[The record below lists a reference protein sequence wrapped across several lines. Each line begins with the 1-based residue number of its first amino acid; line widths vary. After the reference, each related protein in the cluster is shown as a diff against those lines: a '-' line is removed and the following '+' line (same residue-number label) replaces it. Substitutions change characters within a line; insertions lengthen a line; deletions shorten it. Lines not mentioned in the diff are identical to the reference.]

1 MNATDIRNEAAETAK
16 RFTALSNQSAQL
28 IAGMSHEL
36 RETLARECGE
46 YVHWATYPLFDM
58 SRALEAI
65 ADGRQT
71 PKPWIV
77 EAVCWDRGYVRERLR
92 EYGKADTE
100 ENVDAVVEQLKP
112 WTEPGSSPPSRN
124 RPARRHAKPST
135 SPSRKPDCPT
145 GTKNRTRKNRKEPS

>member
-16 RFTALSNQSAQL
+16 RFTALSNQSAQ
-28 IAGMSHEL
+28 
-36 RETLARECGE
+36 
-46 YVHWATYPLFDM
+46 LFDM

-112 WTEPGSSPPSRN
+112 WTGPGSSTTIAESACEKACEAIDGAIEDAGLPDRN
-124 RPARRHAKPST
+124 
-135 SPSRKPDCPT
+135 
-145 GTKNRTRKNRKEPS
+145 EE

>member
-1 MNATDIRNEAAETAK
+1 MTDADIRNEAAEITK
-16 RFTALSNQSAQL
+16 RFNALSNQFAHI
-28 IAGMSHEL
+28 IAEMSHEL

-65 ADGRQT
+65 ANGRQT

-77 EAVCWDRGYVRERLR
+77 EAVCWDRSYVRERLR
-92 EYGKADTE
+92 GHGKADAE

-112 WTEPGSSPPSRN
+112 WTEPGSSTTIAESACEKACEAIDIAIEEAGLSDRN
-124 RPARRHAKPST
+124 
-135 SPSRKPDCPT
+135 
-145 GTKNRTRKNRKEPS
+145 EE